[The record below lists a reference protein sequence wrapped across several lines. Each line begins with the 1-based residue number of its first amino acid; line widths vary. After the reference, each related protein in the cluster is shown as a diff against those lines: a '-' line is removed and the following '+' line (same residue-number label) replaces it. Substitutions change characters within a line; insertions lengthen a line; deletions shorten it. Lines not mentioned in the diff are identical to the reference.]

1 MTGVRG
7 WDIKRVLSENIPSKE
22 VGGTFRERRLL
33 RGLELP
39 GMTMNYQTPE
49 DLKIYPVTDWDSRQ
63 LTEKGRG
70 ER

>member
-33 RGLELP
+33 RGLWGNDQELP
-39 GMTMNYQTPE
+39 Y
-49 DLKIYPVTDWDSRQ
+49 LKIYPVTDWDS
-63 LTEKGRG
+63 
-70 ER
+70 